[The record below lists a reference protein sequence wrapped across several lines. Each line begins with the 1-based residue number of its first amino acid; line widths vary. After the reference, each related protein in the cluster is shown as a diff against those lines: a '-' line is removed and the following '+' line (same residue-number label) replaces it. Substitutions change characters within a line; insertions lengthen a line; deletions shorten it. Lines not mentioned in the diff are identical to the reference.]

1 MLRISVLLSLNDIF
15 FSYNIY
21 ILDNL
26 NIYVNIPKGV
36 NMANTTNREVKVKH
50 RKRKKRIT
58 RQNQES
64 IALNAKKKTLE
75 KLQKE
80 GRLPK
85 IALGRL

>member
-1 MLRISVLLSLNDIF
+1 M
-15 FSYNIY
+15 
-21 ILDNL
+21 
-26 NIYVNIPKGV
+26 NIYVNISTGV

>member
-1 MLRISVLLSLNDIF
+1 
-15 FSYNIY
+15 
-21 ILDNL
+21 
-26 NIYVNIPKGV
+26 
-36 NMANTTNREVKVKH
+36 MANTTNREVKVKH